1 MRNAEKDAKEM
12 EERKRRLLDVGF
24 ALFSARSIESVSM
37 QQIADAACIGIATL
51 YRYFPRKQEFV
62 VAVGSER
69 WKMIGEESREKSARA
84 GILQKSVKEQFDF
97 FLENFIDLYREHR
110 DLLCFNYDFNR
121 YIQIDDIESEELR
134 THIHSIELFR
144 ESFSGIYERGM
155 QSGELRKDV
164 TAEKMFS
171 ATVHLMLAAATRYA
185 VGLVYHAQSG
195 RELEEL
201 ELLKKMLIR
210 EYTV

>member
-37 QQIADAACIGIATL
+37 QQIADTAGLGIATL

-62 VAVGSER
+62 IAVGSER
-69 WKMIGEESREKSARA
+69 WKMIDEESREKSTRT
-84 GILQKSVKEQFDF
+84 GILKKSVKEQFSY
-97 FLENFIDLYREHR
+97 FLESFIDLYREHR

-121 YIQIDDIESEELR
+121 YIQISDVKSEELR
-134 THIHSIELFR
+134 THIHSIEVFR
-144 ESFSGIYERGM
+144 ASFSGIYERGM

-164 TAEKMFS
+164 TEEQMFS
-171 ATVHLMLAAATRYA
+171 ASVHLMLAAATRYA
-185 VGLVYHAQSG
+185 VGLVYNAHTG
-195 RELEEL
+195 RDLEEL
-201 ELLKKMLIR
+201 ELLKEMLIR